1 MTTVTQTTRHAA
13 PDLNDFPSV
22 GSRVEQMLVA
32 PRAAVG
38 LGVMVCSLFI
48 PDVHVAL
55 LLGCGAAFLI
65 TTAVARHRLAEGD
78 RGAFLWTSVADAATC
93 ASFLA
98 VTMQVPFAPS
108 AMLFPLL
115 AFELGLKHGQRGSAV
130 AVLLLASAVGVRSWE
145 RRAAFSEMPRLWLIG
160 LLLAATGVFIWIA
173 GTIREQLAARAAAD
187 LDRKRL
193 AGLLHDTV
201 AGVLAEAGIGPDDRE
216 HLSLMALVDE
226 AAEHPEVMSKVNRQV
241 AAWVTPRQ
249 SAPGMGP
256 LSPRE
261 AEVLELL
268 AAGVKDREIA
278 ARLFLS
284 QGTIRVHVS
293 HIVHKL
299 EVRDRAAAMAWFRE
313 QRSAAEG

>member
-1 MTTVTQTTRHAA
+1 MA
-13 PDLNDFPSV
+13 S
-22 GSRVEQMLVA
+22 
-32 PRAAVG
+32 
-38 LGVMVCSLFI
+38 SLFI
-48 PDVHVAL
+48 PDVHTGLMLACAV
-55 LLGCGAAFLI
+55 AFLA

-78 RGAFLWTSVADAATC
+78 RGAFVWTSLADAATC
-93 ASFLA
+93 TAFLA

-130 AVLLLASAVGVRSWE
+130 AVVLLASAIGVRSWE
-145 RRAAFSEMPRLWLIG
+145 RRATFSEMPRLWLIG

-216 HLSLMALVDE
+216 HLSLMTLVDE
-226 AAEHPEVMSKVNRQV
+226 AAEHPEVMTKVNRQI

-249 SAPGMGP
+249 GAPGMGP

-261 AEVLELL
+261 LEVLELL
-268 AAGVKDREIA
+268 ASGVKDREIA
-278 ARLFLS
+278 GRLFLS

-299 EVRDRAAAMAWFRE
+299 DVGDRAAAVAWFHE
-313 QRSAAEG
+313 QNGAG

>member
-1 MTTVTQTTRHAA
+1 MASA
-13 PDLNDFPSV
+13 
-22 GSRVEQMLVA
+22 M
-32 PRAAVG
+32 
-38 LGVMVCSLFI
+38 FI
-48 PDVHVAL
+48 PDVHVGLMLVCA
-55 LLGCGAAFLI
+55 AAFLI
-65 TTAVARHRLAEGD
+65 TTAMARHRLSEGD
-78 RGAFLWTSVADAATC
+78 HGAFVWTSLADAATC
-93 ASFLA
+93 AAFLA

-130 AVLLLASAVGVRSWE
+130 AVLLLASAVGLRSWE

-160 LLLAATGVFIWIA
+160 LLLAATGAFIWIA

-201 AGVLAEAGIGPDDRE
+201 AGVLAEAGIGPQDRE

-226 AAEHPEVMSKVNRQV
+226 AAEHPEVMSKVNRQI

-249 SAPGMGP
+249 GAPGTGP

-261 AEVLELL
+261 LEVLELL
-268 AAGVKDREIA
+268 ASGVKDREIA

-299 EVRDRAAAMAWFRE
+299 EVCDRAAAVAWFRE
-313 QRSAAEG
+313 KHSASRG